1 MNKDWKSTTRLV
13 LGPVATGSSYYPR
26 QDIIENIWVKIESN
40 AHVLIAAPR
49 RVGKTS
55 VMKAML
61 LEERDGFSIAFE
73 SIQNIKSEKEFY
85 KRIYDLIFGS
95 LSKKEKLQEWLKNLS
110 KTISIKGI
118 DVKGKVELEKVEIDY
133 LSAITSIAEKIA
145 EHNETVVLLID
156 ELPEVLFTLY
166 KAGQVEEAKSIL
178 KTLRVWRQEDAFK
191 KLKFVFAGS
200 VGIHFVV
207 KHIEDRT
214 SDLNDLAKVNYE
226 PLSKVEA
233 KNYIDWATENAT
245 IQYDETLKEI
255 ILEKINYY
263 VPYFINLLLDRI
275 DKQARAKEN
284 PHIRSAD
291 IDFAFDFV
299 VKDTEYFKDWFNR
312 LNDYL
317 PATDFDFVNEVLI
330 HTAHKNTISI
340 QEIYDKA
347 VKHKKT
353 TEYMLLINELENDGY
368 IVENKNGYVFI
379 SPFLQAFWKKINPIY
394 ND

>member
-95 LSKKEKLQEWLKNLS
+95 LSKKEKLQEWLKKLS

-207 KHIEDRT
+207 KHIEGRT

-226 PLSKVEA
+226 PLSKNEA